1 MSEEATGMSGGG
13 AGAPRRVP
21 IRMQPSVMTRAV
33 VAFPGRGAYGAGSL
47 HALPLDH
54 RFVRR
59 AETLRG
65 DFELTPLRHLDGADR
80 LDPRIHLRPAN
91 AAAMTFLIGMLDA
104 ARIAAD
110 HEVVAVVADSIG
122 WYTALAA
129 TGALEF
135 DDAFRL
141 AQEMALLHEQPLP
154 ADGPG
159 GQVIYPLTD
168 DAWKPDPA
176 LAAAVDRALAAGNG
190 NVHRSED
197 LGGYA
202 VLAGTETGV
211 GRLLEALPPIR
222 VGQRSYPLRLA
233 LHGPDHTPLVGHVVA
248 AAQRLMAELT
258 WRAPR
263 VTLIDGR
270 GVRFTP
276 WSTDPGELARYTLDE
291 QVVTPYRF
299 ATSLR
304 VALREYAPDV
314 VVLPGP
320 GTSLGGI
327 CGQVIVAEGYRGAR
341 SRAGFESIQAGRK
354 PILLSMRR

>member
-1 MSEEATGMSGGG
+1 MN
-13 AGAPRRVP
+13 
-21 IRMQPSVMTRAV
+21 RAV
-33 VAFPGRGAYGAGSL
+33 VAFPGRGAYSPASL
-47 HALPLDH
+47 ASLPLSH
-54 RFVRR
+54 AWVAR
-59 AETLRG
+59 AEEIRARYGLPALV
-65 DFELTPLRHLDGADR
+65 DLDRAPR
-80 LDPRIHLRPAN
+80 FDPRVHLRPAN
-91 AAAMTFLIGMLDA
+91 VAALTFLFGMLDA
-104 ARIAAD
+104 ERIAAD
-110 HEVVAVVADSIG
+110 HEVVAVVGDSMG

-129 TGALEF
+129 AGTLSF

-141 AQEMALLHEQPLP
+141 VQEMALLAEQPI
-154 ADGPG
+154 AEDGPG

-168 DAWKPDPA
+168 ATWRPDPS
-176 LAAAVDRALAAGNG
+176 LAAAVDAALAAGDG

-197 LGGYA
+197 LGGFA

-211 GRLLEALPPIR
+211 GRLLSALPP
-222 VGQRSYPLRLA
+222 VTLGERSFPLRLA
-233 LHGPDHTPLVGHVVA
+233 LHGPDHTPLVGHVA
-248 AAQRLMAELT
+248 AAARELLADLD
-258 WRAPR
+258 WQVPR

-276 WSTDPGELARYTLDE
+276 WSTDPADLALYTLEE

-299 ATSLR
+299 ATALR

-327 CGQVIVAEGYRGAR
+327 CGQVVVAEGYRGVR